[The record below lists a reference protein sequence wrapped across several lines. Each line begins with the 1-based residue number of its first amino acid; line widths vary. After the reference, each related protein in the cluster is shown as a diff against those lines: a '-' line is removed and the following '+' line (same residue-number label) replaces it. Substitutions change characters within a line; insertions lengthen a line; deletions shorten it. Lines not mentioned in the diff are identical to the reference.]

1 MRLVFSLH
9 FSGFQNDSFC
19 IRKRPFLLAKMNHF
33 GRQNGPFCDVKW
45 AISKKGKKNL
55 HVLTDSF
62 NKTPVF
68 VFVEWKKMST
78 CFFGM
83 KYWQSPCEFSSVA
96 PVSPEVTT
104 CFLTLRLL
112 VLRWCWG
119 EQARSLP
126 LFPTFR
132 RPLLL
137 PLPFPVGA
145 DFQIPVNGNAQRFLA
160 TLLNKIFTL
169 NQTKKLC
176 LLLAYSDFSSLD
188 ACVDCISKNF
198 K

>member
-45 AISKKGKKNL
+45 VILKNGKKNL

-83 KYWQSPCEFSSVA
+83 KYWQSLCMFHLSRQLPQSNDLFI
-96 PVSPEVTT
+96 
-104 CFLTLRLL
+104 TLRLL

-119 EQARSLP
+119 EQARSPP

-137 PLPFPVGA
+137 PLPFPVGGDFQFPVGGDFQFPTAA
-145 DFQIPVNGNAQRFLA
+145 DFQLPFPVGGDFQFPVNGNAQRFLA
-160 TLLNKIFTL
+160 TLLN
-169 NQTKKLC
+169 
-176 LLLAYSDFSSLD
+176 
-188 ACVDCISKNF
+188 
-198 K
+198 